1 MTLHKETSSKAL
13 AIVAV
18 VVALVLSSSYFF
30 GTITDNNHPENNVSG
45 QTNFIPNLG
54 NTILPVGQQVSVN
67 ALYQKEP
74 APMGIADYGIGQNGV
89 PYSYETSS
97 FQGEVTV
104 NSLQS
109 VTPTTHSTEMT
120 FQLNVNMY
128 FFVNQYTFYVY
139 WIQDVAALNT
149 SNGNII
155 FIDNIWNV
163 SSYGASMYNSTVL
176 GNGTVGLS
184 GSQYFYYDFAN
195 ANLPGNN
202 VTISQGTTFFMETD
216 TFVNSQGFPE
226 VDFLYNDGYGWVTYD
241 NARLIFTTS
250 LYTTPYFLVDGNVYQ
265 PNGVTFY
272 DAELIMGGPGGGS
285 QTELLTSDINL
296 ELKYWNGNNF
306 QTIQNAF
313 NFGSDTAEGV
323 FNAVSAGYF
332 DAGGGLYANVASGSG
347 SLRSLWYSSSLA
359 DLNIYS
365 NIENGTLILG
375 GTSTT
380 DFTGGYVNISI
391 YPGTYSIEI
400 YNDATGQITS
410 LGNRT
415 FSAGA
420 KYSIGAYVY
429 EVEFHEIGL
438 PLGSVWYV
446 NVTGQSSSGP
456 ISGSTYFIALAN
468 SSYTYSIANA
478 NKNYYLPSATGSL
491 TVAGIAITET
501 LQFLEKTYPVTFIE
515 QGLPSG
521 QSWYVNLTNG
531 ESFGPITAT
540 SFAANLSNNS
550 YSYYIATNDKIYKSS
565 GGSFSVSGTSVYQAV
580 TFIEVEYVVTFS
592 ESGLPSG
599 TAWGIAFNGST
610 LTSTNGT
617 ITIREPNGSY
627 QYQVKIVNGYNSSP
641 NAGMVTVSGNPAS
654 DSITWSLAIYAI
666 AVDQSGIPNGT
677 KWSVTLTGTAFN
689 GQSINITLNSTSNG
703 VRFDVPNGTYT
714 YSIHLP
720 SGYSAK
726 SSSQLMG
733 SATVSG
739 SLAKLSIQA
748 QQNTNALLYI
758 AIVVVVLVVVGF
770 VFVLIRRKK

>member
-1 MTLHKETSSKAL
+1 MTLHKETPSKAL

-30 GTITDNNHPENNVSG
+30 GTITDNNHPESKVSG
-45 QTNFIPNLG
+45 QTNFIPNPG

-97 FQGEVTV
+97 FQGAVTV

-109 VTPTTHSTEMT
+109 VTSTTHSTEMT

-332 DAGGGLYANVASGSG
+332 DAGGGLFANVASGSG
-347 SLRSLWYSSSLA
+347 SLRPLWYSSSLA

-380 DFTGGYVNISI
+380 DFTGGYANISI

-400 YNDATGQITS
+400 YNDAAGQLTS

-468 SSYTYSIANA
+468 SSYTYSIADA

-501 LQFLEKTYPVTFIE
+501 LRFLEKTYPVTFIE

-550 YSYYIATNDKIYKSS
+550 YSYYIATNDKIYKSP

-599 TAWGIAFNGST
+599 TAWGISFNGST

-627 QYQVKIVNGYNSSP
+627 QYQVQIVNGYNSSP
-641 NAGMVTVSGNPAS
+641 NAGMVTVSGNSAS

-689 GQSINITLNSTSNG
+689 GQSVNITLNSTSNG

-770 VFVLIRRKK
+770 VFVLIRRKR

>member
-1 MTLHKETSSKAL
+1 MTLHRETPSKAL

-18 VVALVLSSSYFF
+18 VVTLVLSSSYFF
-30 GTITDNNHPENNVSG
+30 GTITDNNHPENKVPG
-45 QTNFIPNLG
+45 QTNFIPNRG

-89 PYSYETSS
+89 PYSYKTSS
-97 FQGEVTV
+97 FQGAVTV

-216 TFVNSQGFPE
+216 TFANSQGFPE

-347 SLRSLWYSSSLA
+347 SLRFLWYSSSLA

-380 DFTGGYVNISI
+380 DFTGGYANISI

-627 QYQVKIVNGYNSSP
+627 QYQVQIVNGYNSSP

-677 KWSVTLTGTAFN
+677 KWTVTLTGTAFN
-689 GQSINITLNSTSNG
+689 GQSINLTQNSTSNA
-703 VRFDVPNGTYT
+703 VTFEVPNGTYS
-714 YSIHLP
+714 YKIHLP

-726 SSSQLMG
+726 SSSQLSG
-733 SATVSG
+733 TATVSG
-739 SLAKLSIQA
+739 ILSKLSVQV
-748 QQNTNALLYI
+748 QHNTSGLLYAGI
-758 AIVVVVLVVVGF
+758 VIVVMVVIGF
-770 VFVLIRRKK
+770 LLVLIRRKR